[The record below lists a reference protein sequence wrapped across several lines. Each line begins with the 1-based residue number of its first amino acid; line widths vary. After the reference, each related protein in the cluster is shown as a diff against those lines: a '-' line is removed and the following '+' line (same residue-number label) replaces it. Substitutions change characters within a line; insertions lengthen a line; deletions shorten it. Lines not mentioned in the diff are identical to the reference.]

1 MINLSIVVP
10 CFNEVDV
17 LKETTS
23 QLTVLLE
30 LLISNGKITIDSGIY
45 FVDDGSSDDT
55 WSLIE
60 ALSETNNFVNG
71 IKLSRNQGHQN
82 ALLAGLLTVKGDAV
96 VSVDA
101 DLQDDLSAIEEMVDQ
116 SIAGKDIV
124 YGVRKSRKTD
134 SFFKS
139 FTARLYYHLLNV
151 MGVDIIYNHA
161 DYRLMSRRAVETL
174 RGFGEVNLFL
184 RGLIPQLGF
193 PYSLVYYD
201 RAERYAGESKY
212 TLRKML
218 GFAWQGIS
226 SFSPLPLRFITGLG
240 FIVSIASFGFT
251 LWVLWSHFFMQETLP
266 GWASTVL
273 PIYFISGIQLF
284 CLGIIG
290 EYLAKI
296 YLETKQR
303 PRYTIETIVSKHIE
317 K

>member
-30 LLISNGKITIDSGIY
+30 LLISNRKITIDSGIY
-45 FVDDGSSDDT
+45 FVDDGSSDGT

-96 VSVDA
+96 ISVDA

-116 SIAGKDIV
+116 STAGKDIV

-134 SFFKS
+134 SVFKN

-161 DYRLMSRRAVETL
+161 DYRLMSRRAVEAL

-184 RGLIPQLGF
+184 RGIVPQLGF

-212 TLRKML
+212 SLRKML
-218 GFAWQGIS
+218 SFAWQGIT
-226 SFSPLPLRFITGLG
+226 SFSALPLRFITGLG

-251 LWVLWSHFFMQETLP
+251 LWVSWSYFFTQETLP

-273 PIYFISGIQLF
+273 PIYFISGIQLL

-290 EYLAKI
+290 EYVAKI
-296 YLETKQR
+296 YVETKQR